1 MSFRQVIAAIAI
13 TMALT
18 LVLYLLVAYSFL
30 HDTPRGEATRGLDG
44 ERQAPV
50 ENTNGD
56 EASARVSIEQR
67 EAQEPRPRAERETL
81 EVYGSV
87 LDPAGIPIDDVLVT
101 VERHSFVT
109 RSDDRGHYIVHIR
122 SPGQHLPVLV
132 FQRREYRAKRIQLKA
147 EQIDRNR
154 AYELDVSLEPSSES
168 VDLRGWVGNELGV
181 GLEGAWVGLTSD
193 DAAEAAQT
201 YRTVYT
207 DEHGD
212 FVFEGIIAGENYKLS
227 VNLNP
232 DYPYYEEPGFVV
244 SQTPGP
250 VEIVLPRLHYA
261 DFDGM
266 ILDRELRPVPG
277 YEIYISNLSTGYHV
291 RKIVS
296 DSSGFFRL
304 EHFPVGEVSLTTQ
317 GREHLKATGLM
328 LSDDAYRNLEIV
340 IDRGDLYL
348 SGWVNDRGGTSVE
361 NALITLQRSYRRGA
375 VEYRSYRSRTTGNNG
390 RFAFTGLGGGEY
402 QVSVFATGY
411 RQLVFSHRLETQAD
425 EINVTLQKEEA
436 GDS

>member
-1 MSFRQVIAAIAI
+1 
-13 TMALT
+13 
-18 LVLYLLVAYSFL
+18 
-30 HDTPRGEATRGLDG
+30 
-44 ERQAPV
+44 
-50 ENTNGD
+50 
-56 EASARVSIEQR
+56 
-67 EAQEPRPRAERETL
+67 
-81 EVYGSV
+81 
-87 LDPAGIPIDDVLVT
+87 
-101 VERHSFVT
+101 
-109 RSDDRGHYIVHIR
+109 
-122 SPGQHLPVLV
+122 
-132 FQRREYRAKRIQLKA
+132 
-147 EQIDRNR
+147 
-154 AYELDVSLEPSSES
+154 SLEPSSES

-317 GREHLKATGLM
+317 GREHLKATGLT